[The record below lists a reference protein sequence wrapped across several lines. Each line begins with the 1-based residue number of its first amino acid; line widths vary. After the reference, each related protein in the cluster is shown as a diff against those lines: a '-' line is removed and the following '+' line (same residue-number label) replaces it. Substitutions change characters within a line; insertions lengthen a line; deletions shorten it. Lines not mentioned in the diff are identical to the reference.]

1 MKVSDSTSTVISVEC
16 VDAES
21 RVAAIQFITSVERAK
36 AEIPLMLAG
45 REPPK
50 DPDNVGSHDFS
61 KPPEAVLS
69 GRGFGAQQMQTIREA
84 CGGADAGLVWV
95 NSVEK
100 SRANIASSPPDFSKA
115 EVVEKYSDQVAASIK
130 KVLAEVRQKGKW
142 GVDGVYEY
150 E

>member
-1 MKVSDSTSTVISVEC
+1 
-16 VDAES
+16 
-21 RVAAIQFITSVERAK
+21 
-36 AEIPLMLAG
+36 MLAG
-45 REPPK
+45 KEPPK
-50 DPDNVGSHDFS
+50 DPDNVGSHNFS
-61 KPPEAVLS
+61 KPPEAVLF
-69 GRGFGAQQMQTIREA
+69 GRGFGAQQMQMIREA

-100 SRANIASSPPDFSKA
+100 SRANIASSPPDFSKV

-130 KVLAEVRQKGKW
+130 EVLKEVREQGKW